1 MPEVYKTGKA
11 GNMTINSVVMNIS
24 KWSGKLTKEYADS
37 TDSSGFDS
45 GTQQLWKK
53 QAAGAIQF
61 EGSIEGFFDF
71 DAGSSAVLAAVLGD
85 TAYPVTFKY
94 DETTVFASGLVNFMD
109 FDTGIEVDGGT
120 TVGFTTSFK
129 SYGPMTIV

>member
-1 MPEVYKTGKA
+1 MPEIYKTGKA
-11 GNMTINSVVMNIS
+11 GNLTIGAVVMNIS

-45 GTQQLWKK
+45 ASQQLWKK

-61 EGSIEGFFDF
+61 EGTIEGFFDF
-71 DAGSSAVLAAVLGD
+71 DAGSSGVLAAVLGD
-85 TAYPVTFKY
+85 TPVAAVFKY
-94 DETTVFASGLVNFMD
+94 DETTVFASGLVHFMD
-109 FDTGIEVDGGT
+109 YDTGIEVDGGT

-129 SYGPMTIV
+129 SYGVMSIV